1 MGKIYI
7 LFNYQNASKSIPLPS
22 LAHIGESPPAGL
34 ASHQCGPGSNPKEET
49 MQM

>member
-7 LFNYQNASKSIPLPS
+7 LFNYQNPSKSIPLTS
-22 LAHIGESPPAGL
+22 LAHIGESPPGL
-34 ASHQCGPGSNPKEET
+34 ASHKCAPGSNPKEET